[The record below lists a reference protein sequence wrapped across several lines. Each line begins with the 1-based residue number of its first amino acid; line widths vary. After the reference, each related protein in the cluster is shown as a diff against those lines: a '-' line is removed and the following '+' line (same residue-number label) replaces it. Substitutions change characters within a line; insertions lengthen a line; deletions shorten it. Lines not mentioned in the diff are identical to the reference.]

1 MIFAGTRLKAA
12 GSHFPHPSAG
22 QRRPF
27 GKQAARSHTM
37 PDFPSDPLAEDLA
50 RAKSPEDFHDA
61 LRRALASYDE
71 LGAQIVEGAGLKLA
85 CFAGCSLC
93 CSLRVDVHAHE
104 VFFMAQHVREHF
116 TDAELAALLARLAVH
131 SAKVLPLTPYD
142 HATQNTVCPLLQDGR
157 CSIYEARPHSCR
169 RHHSL
174 DFTACQ
180 FTYDHPTD
188 LEAPAAHDREL
199 FRTLTAGLLDA
210 AETYARLGCD
220 DTIYELGTALAEAL
234 DTPSSWERWRDGK
247 KAFLRASVTPSA

>member
-1 MIFAGTRLKAA
+1 
-12 GSHFPHPSAG
+12 
-22 QRRPF
+22 
-27 GKQAARSHTM
+27 M
-37 PDFPSDPLAEDLA
+37 PDFPPNPLAEDIA
-50 RAKSPEDFHDA
+50 RAKSPGDFHGG
-61 LRRALASYDE
+61 LRRALALFDE

-85 CFAGCSLC
+85 CCAGCSLC

-104 VFFMAQHVREHF
+104 VFFMAQHVRAHF
-116 TDAELAALLARLAVH
+116 TEAELAALLARLAVH

-157 CSIYEARPHSCR
+157 CSIYEVRPHSCR

-174 DFTACQ
+174 DFAACQ

-199 FRTLTAGLLDA
+199 FKTLTAGLLDA
-210 AETYARLGCD
+210 AETYAQLGYD

-234 DTPSSWERWRDGK
+234 DTPSSWQRWRDGK